1 LGEARQP
8 RDVDPCPGTWDL
20 SVGECQ
26 RDVREASGQ
35 DVGADPLGDLFR
47 RAGEA
52 EAVGELIGRA
62 AQGFCGAARRIR
74 VVGDGGRE

>member
-1 LGEARQP
+1 M
-8 RDVDPCPGTWDL
+8 
-20 SVGECQ
+20 
-26 RDVREASGQ
+26 REASGQ